1 MFEVKK
7 KATKTTPVL
16 VAFFNFEH
24 ISHLYSSVSIVNFEL
39 VNAGWDDTEISS

>member
-24 ISHLYSSVSIVNFEL
+24 ISHLYCSVSIVNFEL